1 MRHYDSAMNSNVIAE
16 KVFKIKNSKKHFS
29 LHIGELRENF
39 QHFQL
44 ISMPFVFVVFF
55 NSFSCARVGSAQNDQ
70 LSPLDEAWMSFKS
83 YKLGSSQPSMDVV
96 VATRRLF
103 RAFYVGW
110 IIIDYIPRAA
120 TQQVNTFAYWR
131 AIFAQLEEKCQSEHW
146 VVFNSRPTLKFQHVK
161 NRLCFLLFLL
171 RFSNIHWTFS
181 DFSRVQLGTVNERE
195 ETLSRKKIHRNWASH
210 REFLFFDDP
219 KSKSTYCSVRFSRQI
234 FSMHSRN
241 VLSLQKSFGRVGDEL
256 TFSSR
261 NRIMNMM
268 AKIARNVVDIFSGW
282 LFTGLTIT
290 ES

>member
-1 MRHYDSAMNSNVIAE
+1 
-16 KVFKIKNSKKHFS
+16 
-29 LHIGELRENF
+29 
-39 QHFQL
+39 
-44 ISMPFVFVVFF
+44 MPFVFVVFF

-195 ETLSRKKIHRNWASH
+195 ETLSRKKNTSKLGESPRISVFWLWSKVQIYLLFCEIFTANLLDALAECLVAAEELRPSRRWAHIQQPKQNNEYDGKNCQKGCRHFFRVTFHRSH
-210 REFLFFDDP
+210 NNREL
-219 KSKSTYCSVRFSRQI
+219 KHTEQLRQSKK
-234 FSMHSRN
+234 N
-241 VLSLQKSFGRVGDEL
+241 
-256 TFSSR
+256 
-261 NRIMNMM
+261 
-268 AKIARNVVDIFSGW
+268 
-282 LFTGLTIT
+282 
-290 ES
+290 